1 MHELERNFGR
11 WVLKYR
17 WLVIIL
23 SIAIVLAFAS
33 GGRFLTFS
41 TNYRIFFSEDNPQ
54 LLAFDKLEKTYAKND
69 NVVIVMTPKNGKVFT
84 RQTLA
89 AVEEFTK
96 LAWQTPY
103 SSRVDSLSNY
113 QHTEAQGDELIVGD
127 LVKNAAGLSNSDLK
141 RIHDIAV
148 NEPLLVHRLI
158 SPSAHVTS
166 INITIQLPML
176 DPVKEVPS
184 VMAYARKLVTEM
196 EQKYPHIDARLTGMV
211 AMNNAFSEA
220 SMADMQSL
228 VPLSFGLMA
237 VALAFLLRGI
247 VASAITMLVI
257 AFSIIFAMGA
267 GGHVG
272 LSLSGPSVTAPT
284 IIMTVAIA
292 NSVHMLVT
300 MLQKMRHG
308 LERNAAIIE
317 SMRLNLQPVFITSLT
332 TALGFLTMNFSEVP
346 PFQHLGNL
354 VATGVGVSFL
364 LAVGF
369 LPAMMSLL
377 PLRIRTET
385 NKRDLMMESF
395 GNFVVQKR
403 KQLFFGMMI
412 LIAVLISF
420 LPKNELNDVF
430 VKYFTTDIEFR
441 RDADYFAENLSGL
454 YIIDYSLESGETGGI
469 SNPGF
474 LSDVEKFA
482 NWYRQQPEVKHVNTI
497 TDVMKRLNKNM
508 HGDNADWHKLPA
520 ERDLAAQYLLLYE
533 MSLPYGLD
541 LNNQI
546 NVDKS
551 STRFTVT
558 LETMSSN
565 GLLALEQRAADWLKL
580 NTQHI
585 KQADGSGPSMMFAN
599 IGSRNIKSMLIGT
612 TVALILI
619 SMVLIIALRSVKIG
633 LVSMLPNLVP
643 AAMGFGLWGL
653 LVGEVGLALSVVTT
667 MTLGIVVDDTVHFL
681 SKYLRARRE
690 ENLDRYDAVRYA
702 FTTVGRALVITSIV
716 LVVGFLVLATS
727 NFKLNSGMGTLTAL
741 VIVFALAADFLFLPP
756 LLMKLDHKDDRKT
769 DSDTDI
775 DGDNTAVEPASA

>member
-11 WVLKYR
+11 WVIKYR
-17 WLVIIL
+17 WLVIIG
-23 SIAIVLAFAS
+23 SILAVLAFAS

-41 TNYRIFFSEDNPQ
+41 TNYRIFFSADNPQ
-54 LLAFDKLEKTYAKND
+54 LLNFDKLEKTYAKND
-69 NVVIVMTPKNGKVFT
+69 NVIIVITPKDGNVFT
-84 RQTLA
+84 RQTLT

-96 LAWQTPY
+96 LAWQTPF
-103 SSRVDSLSNY
+103 SSRVDSITNF
-113 QHTEAQGDELIVGD
+113 QHTEAKADDLTVAD
-127 LVKNAAGLSNSDLK
+127 LVKNADKLTDRDLK
-141 RIHDIAV
+141 RLHDIAV
-148 NEPLLVHRLI
+148 REPLLVNRLI
-158 SPSAHVTS
+158 SPSAHVTG
-166 INITIQLPML
+166 INITIQLPNL
-176 DPVKEVPS
+176 DPVNEVPA
-184 VMAYARKLVTEM
+184 VMTHTRKLVADL
-196 EQKYPHIDARLTGMV
+196 EQKYPHIDARLSGMV
-211 AMNNAFSEA
+211 VMNNAFGEA
-220 SMADMQSL
+220 AQGDMKSL
-228 VPLSFGLMA
+228 VPISFALMA
-237 VALAFLLRGI
+237 VALAFLLQGI
-247 VASAITMLVI
+247 VASAITMVVI
-257 AFSIIFAMGA
+257 TLSIMFAMGA

-300 MLQKMRHG
+300 MLQKMRQG
-308 LERNAAIIE
+308 LARNDAIIE

-354 VATGVGVSFL
+354 VAVGVGVSFF

-377 PLRIRTET
+377 PIRIPT
-385 NKRDLMMESF
+385 NKEGKRDQMMVAF
-395 GNFVVQKR
+395 GEFVVQQR
-403 KQLFFGMMI
+403 KKLLIGMLL
-412 LIAVLISF
+412 LITTLISF
-420 LPKNELNDVF
+420 VPKNELNDVF

-441 RDADYFAENLSGL
+441 RDADYYAENLSGI
-454 YIIDYSLESGETGGI
+454 YVIDYSLESGETGGI

-474 LSDVEKFA
+474 LNDVEKFA

-497 TDVMKRLNKNM
+497 TDILKRLNKNM
-508 HGDNADWHKLPA
+508 HNDNPDWYSLPA

-551 STRFTVT
+551 SSRFTVT

-565 GLLALEQRAADWLKL
+565 GLLALEQRAADWLKA

-585 KQADGSGPSMMFAN
+585 HKADGSGPSMMFAY

-619 SMVLIIALRSVKIG
+619 SLVLIIALRSFKIG

-653 LVGEVGLALSVVTT
+653 FVGEVGLALSVVTT

-690 ENLDRYDAVRYA
+690 ENLDSHDAVRYA
-702 FTTVGRALVITSIV
+702 FTTVGRALLITSIV
-716 LVVGFLVLATS
+716 LVVGFLVLALS
-727 NFKLNSGMGTLTAL
+727 NFKLNSGMGMLTAI
-741 VIVFALAADFLFLPP
+741 VIVFALVADFLFLPP
-756 LLMKLDHKDDRKT
+756 LLMKLDHQKDSKT
-769 DSDTDI
+769 DSNTDI
-775 DGDNTAVEPASA
+775 NDAEIETASA

>member
-17 WLVIIL
+17 WLVIIV
-23 SIAIVLAFAS
+23 SILTVLAFAS
-33 GGRFLTFS
+33 GGQYLSFS
-41 TNYRIFFSEDNPQ
+41 TNYRIFFSADNPQ

-69 NVVIVMTPKNGKVFT
+69 NVVIVMTPKDGNVFNP
-84 RQTLA
+84 QTLA

-103 SSRVDSLSNY
+103 SSRVDSISNFQY
-113 QHTEAQGDELIVGD
+113 TSAIDDD
-127 LVKNAAGLSNSDLK
+127 LVVGNLIQNSAQLSDSDLK
-141 RIHDIAV
+141 RIQAIAI
-148 NEPLLVHRLI
+148 NEPLLVNRLI
-158 SPSAHVTS
+158 SPTAHVTG
-166 INITIQLPML
+166 INITIQLPMI
-176 DPVKEVPS
+176 DPVREVPS
-184 VMAYARKLVTEM
+184 VMAYARKLVAEM
-196 EQKYPHIDARLTGMV
+196 EEKYPHIDARLTGMV

-220 SMADMQSL
+220 SMSDMATL
-228 VPLSFGLMA
+228 VPISFALMA

-247 VASAITMLVI
+247 LASAVTMLII
-257 AFSIIFAMGA
+257 AFSIMFAMGA
-267 GGHVG
+267 GGHTG
-272 LSLSGPSVTAPT
+272 LSLSGPSVSAPT

-300 MLQKMRHG
+300 ILQKMRQG
-308 LERNAAIIE
+308 LSRNDAIVE
-317 SMRLNLQPVFITSLT
+317 SMRVNLQPVFITSLT

-364 LAVGF
+364 LAVGL
-369 LPAMMSLL
+369 LPALISLL
-377 PLRIRTET
+377 PLRIHPTGD
-385 NKRDLMMESF
+385 KRDKMMAGF
-395 GNFVVQKR
+395 GEFVVQHR
-403 KQLFFGMMI
+403 RNLFVGMAI
-412 LIAVLISF
+412 FIAVLISF

-430 VKYFTTDIEFR
+430 VQYFTTDIEFR
-441 RDADYFAENLSGL
+441 RDADYFAENLGGL
-454 YIIDYSLESGETGGI
+454 YLIDYSLESGEAGGI
-469 SNPGF
+469 SDPKF

-482 NWYRQQPEVKHVNTI
+482 NWYRQQPEVKHVNSI
-497 TDVMKRLNKNM
+497 TDIMKRLNKNM
-508 HGDNADWHKLPA
+508 HADQAEWYTLPG
-520 ERDLAAQYLLLYE
+520 ERELAAQYLLLYE

-558 LETMSSN
+558 LDTMSSN
-565 GLLALEQRAADWLKL
+565 GLLALEKRAAEWLKA
-580 NTQHI
+580 NTQYI
-585 KQADGSGPSMMFAN
+585 VEADGSGPSLMFAY
-599 IGSRNIKSMLIGT
+599 IGSRNIRSMLMGT
-612 TVALILI
+612 TIALILI
-619 SMVLIIALRSVKIG
+619 SMVLIIALRSFKIG
-633 LVSMLPNLVP
+633 LISMLPNLVP
-643 AAMGFGLWGL
+643 AAMGFGLWGM

-716 LVVGFLVLATS
+716 LVVGFLVLAMS
-727 NFKLNSGMGTLTAL
+727 NFKLNSGMGTLTAI

-756 LLMKLDHKDDRKT
+756 LLMKLDKT
-769 DSDTDI
+769 SEKKSNTDN
-775 DGDNTAVEPASA
+775 DKKLVDPASA

>member
-1 MHELERNFGR
+1 MHEFERNFGR

-23 SIAIVLAFAS
+23 SIATVLAFAS

-41 TNYRIFFSEDNPQ
+41 TNYRIFFSDDNPQ
-54 LLAFDKLEKTYAKND
+54 LLNFDKLEKTYAKND
-69 NVVIVMTPKNGKVFT
+69 NVVIVMTPKDGKVFT
-84 RQTLA
+84 RETLT

-96 LAWQTPY
+96 LAWQTPF
-103 SSRVDSLSNY
+103 SSRVDSISNY
-113 QHTEAQGDELIVGD
+113 QHTEAQGDDLIVAD
-127 LVKNAAGLSNSDLK
+127 LVSNADKLSNRELK
-141 RIHDIAV
+141 RLHDIAV
-148 NEPLLVHRLI
+148 HEPLLVNRLI
-158 SPSAHVTS
+158 SPSAHVTG
-166 INITIQLPML
+166 INITIQLPNL
-176 DPVKEVPS
+176 DPVNEVPS
-184 VMAYARKLVTEM
+184 VMAYARKLAVDM
-196 EQKYPHIDARLTGMV
+196 EQKYPHIDARLSGMV
-211 AMNNAFSEA
+211 VMNNAFGEA
-220 SMADMQSL
+220 AQGDMKSL
-228 VPLSFGLMA
+228 VPISFGLMA
-237 VALAFLLRGI
+237 VALAFLLRGV
-247 VASAITMLVI
+247 VASAITMVVI
-257 AFSIIFAMGA
+257 ALSIMFAMGA
-267 GGHVG
+267 GGYVG

-284 IIMTVAIA
+284 IIMTVAVA

-300 MLQKMRHG
+300 MLQKMRQG
-308 LERNAAIIE
+308 LARNDAIIE

-354 VATGVGVSFL
+354 VATGVGVSFI

-369 LPAMMSLL
+369 LPALMSLL
-377 PLRIRTET
+377 PLRIPT
-385 NKRDLMMESF
+385 NEKGKRDQMMVAF
-395 GNFVVQKR
+395 GEFVVHQR
-403 KQLFFGMMI
+403 KKLFIGM
-412 LIAVLISF
+412 LIFITTLISF

-441 RDADYFAENLSGL
+441 RDADYYAENLSGI
-454 YIIDYSLESGETGGI
+454 YVIDYSLESGETGGI

-474 LSDVEKFA
+474 LHDVEKFA

-497 TDVMKRLNKNM
+497 TDILKRLNKNM
-508 HGDNADWHKLPA
+508 HGDNADWYSLPGQR
-520 ERDLAAQYLLLYE
+520 ELAAQYLLLYE

-551 STRFTVT
+551 SSRFTVT

-565 GLLALEQRAADWLKL
+565 GLIALEERAADWLKA
-580 NTQHI
+580 NTRHI
-585 KQADGSGPSMMFAN
+585 KKADGSGPSIMFAY
-599 IGSRNIKSMLIGT
+599 IGSRNIRSMLMGT

-619 SMVLIIALRSVKIG
+619 SMVLIIALRSFKIG
-633 LVSMLPNLVP
+633 FISMLPNLVP

-690 ENLDRYDAVRYA
+690 ENLDSHDAVRYA
-702 FTTVGRALVITSIV
+702 FSTVGRALVITSIV

-727 NFKLNSGMGTLTAL
+727 NFKLNSGMGTLTAI
-741 VIVFALAADFLFLPP
+741 VITFALAADFLFLPP
-756 LLMKLDHKDDRKT
+756 LLMKLDKGKNAIST
-769 DSDTDI
+769 T
-775 DGDNTAVEPASA
+775 T

>member
-1 MHELERNFGR
+1 MHEFERNFGH
-11 WVLKYR
+11 WVLKNR
-17 WLVIIL
+17 WLVIIF
-23 SIAIVLAFAS
+23 SILLVLAFAS

-41 TNYRIFFSEDNPQ
+41 TNYRIFFSADNPQ
-54 LLAFDKLEKTYAKND
+54 LLAFDALEKTYAKND
-69 NVVIVMTPKNGKVFT
+69 NVMIVITPNDGNVFS
-84 RQTLA
+84 RETLTA
-89 AVEEFTK
+89 IEEFTK
-96 LAWQTPY
+96 LAWQIPY

-113 QHTEAQGDELIVGD
+113 QHTEARTDELIVAD
-127 LVKNAAGLSNSDLK
+127 LIKNAPKLPDTDLQ
-141 RIHDIAV
+141 RIKKIAT
-148 NEPLLVHRLI
+148 NEPLLLNKLV
-158 SPSAHVTS
+158 SPSGHVS
-166 INITIQLPML
+166 GINITVQLPMK
-176 DPVKEVPS
+176 DPTKEVPS
-184 VMAYARKLVTEM
+184 VMSHARKMVADI

-220 SMADMQSL
+220 AQGDMKSL

-237 VALAFLLRGI
+237 VALGLLLRGFT
-247 VASAITMLVI
+247 AAAITMVVI
-257 AFSIIFAMGA
+257 FFSIMFAMGA

-284 IIMTVAIA
+284 IIMTVAVA

-300 MLQKMRHG
+300 MLQKMRQG
-308 LERNAAIIE
+308 LSRHDAIVE

-354 VATGVGVSFL
+354 VATGVGVSFI

-377 PLRIRTET
+377 PLRIRTDE
-385 NKRDLMMESF
+385 NKRDRMMASF
-395 GNFVVQKR
+395 GEFVVTKR
-403 KQLFFGMMI
+403 KPLFIGM
-412 LIAVLISF
+412 LIFIIGLISF

-430 VKYFTTDIEFR
+430 VKYFNTNIEFR
-441 RDADYFAENLSGL
+441 RDADYFAENLGGL
-454 YIIDYSLESGETGGI
+454 YLIDYSLESGETGGI
-469 SNPGF
+469 SDPNF
-474 LSDVEKFA
+474 LADVEKFA

-497 TDVMKRLNKNM
+497 TDIMKRLNRNM
-508 HGDNADWHKLPA
+508 HNDNNDYYRLP
-520 ERDLAAQYLLLYE
+520 EQRDLAAQYLLLYE

-565 GLLALEQRAADWLKL
+565 GLLALEKRADEWLKA

-585 KQADGSGPSMMFAN
+585 TKADGSGPSIMFAY
-599 IGSRNIKSMLIGT
+599 IGSRNIRSMLVGT

-619 SMVLIIALRSVKIG
+619 SMVLIIALRSLKIG
-633 LVSMLPNLVP
+633 AISMIPNLVP

-690 ENLDRYDAVRYA
+690 EGLDQYDAVRYA
-702 FTTVGRALVITSIV
+702 FSTVGRALLITSIV

-727 NFKLNSGMGTLTAL
+727 NFKLNSGMGTLTAI
-741 VIVFALAADFLFLPP
+741 VITFALMADFLFLPP
-756 LLMKLDHKDDRKT
+756 LLMKLDKVKRAI
-769 DSDTDI
+769 SR
-775 DGDNTAVEPASA
+775 A

>member
-1 MHELERNFGR
+1 MHEFERNFGH
-11 WVLKYR
+11 WVIKYR
-17 WLVIIL
+17 WLVIIA
-23 SIAIVLAFAS
+23 SVLVVAAFFVGS
-33 GGRFLTFS
+33 FSLTFS
-41 TNYRIFFSEDNPQ
+41 TNYRIFFSADNPQ

-69 NVVIVMTPKNGKVFT
+69 NVVIVMTPKDGNVFS
-84 RQTLA
+84 RETLA

-103 SSRVDSLSNY
+103 SSRVDSISNFQYTRAEDDDLIVSDLIQNARQLSN
-113 QHTEAQGDELIVGD
+113 
-127 LVKNAAGLSNSDLK
+127 NDLK
-141 RIHDIAV
+141 RIQDIAI
-148 NEPLLVHRLI
+148 NKPLLVNRII
-158 SPSAHVTS
+158 SPSANVTG
-166 INITIQLPML
+166 INITIQLPRI
-176 DPVKEVPS
+176 DPVNEVPS
-184 VMAYARKLVTEM
+184 IMVFTRKLVAEI

-220 SMADMQSL
+220 SMSDMATL
-228 VPLSFGLMA
+228 VPISFGLMA

-247 VASAITMLVI
+247 IASAITMIVI
-257 AFSIIFAMGA
+257 GISIMVAMGA

-272 LSLSGPSVTAPT
+272 LSLSGPSVSAPT

-300 MLQKMRHG
+300 MLQKMGQGLTRH
-308 LERNAAIIE
+308 EAIVE

-332 TALGFLTMNFSEVP
+332 TALGFLTMNFSDVP

-354 VATGVGVSFL
+354 VATGVTVSFL

-369 LPAMMSLL
+369 LPALVSIL
-377 PLRIRTET
+377 PLRTRPTSD
-385 NKRDLMMESF
+385 KRDKMMAAF
-395 GNFVVQKR
+395 GEFVVRQR
-403 KQLFFGMMI
+403 KILFIGMSI
-412 LIAVLISF
+412 VIVVLISF
-420 LPKNELNDVF
+420 LPRNELNDVF

-469 SNPGF
+469 SNPEF

-482 NWYRQQPEVKHVNTI
+482 LWYRQQPEVKHVNTI
-497 TDVMKRLNKNM
+497 TDIMKRLNKNM
-508 HGDNADWHKLPA
+508 HADQTDWYKLPA
-520 ERDLAAQYLLLYE
+520 ERELAAQYLLLYE

-546 NVDKS
+546 NIDKS

-558 LETMSSN
+558 LETMSSI
-565 GLLALEQRAADWLKL
+565 GLIALEKRAAEWLKA

-585 KQADGSGPSMMFAN
+585 KKADGSGPSLMFAY

-612 TVALILI
+612 TVALVLI
-619 SMVLIIALRSVKIG
+619 SLILIIALRSFKIG
-633 LVSMLPNLVP
+633 MISMMPNLIP
-643 AAMGFGLWGL
+643 AGMGFGLWGL

-716 LVVGFLVLATS
+716 LVVGFLVLAMS
-727 NFKLNSGMGTLTAL
+727 NFKLNSGMGMLTA
-741 VIVFALAADFLFLPP
+741 IIIAFALAADFLFLPP
-756 LLMKLDHKDDRKT
+756 LLMKLDKKKNISST
-769 DSDTDI
+769 T
-775 DGDNTAVEPASA
+775 T

>member
-1 MHELERNFGR
+1 MHEFERNFGH
-11 WVLKYR
+11 WVIKYR
-17 WLVIIL
+17 WLVIIA
-23 SIAIVLAFAS
+23 SVLVVAAFFVGS
-33 GGRFLTFS
+33 FSLTFS
-41 TNYRIFFSEDNPQ
+41 TNYRIFFSADNPQ

-69 NVVIVMTPKNGKVFT
+69 NVVIVMTPKDGNVFS
-84 RQTLA
+84 RETLA

-103 SSRVDSLSNY
+103 SSRVDSISNFQYTRAEDDDLIVSDLIQNARQLSN
-113 QHTEAQGDELIVGD
+113 
-127 LVKNAAGLSNSDLK
+127 NDLK
-141 RIHDIAV
+141 RIQDIAI
-148 NEPLLVHRLI
+148 NEPLLVNRII
-158 SPSAHVTS
+158 SPSAHVTG
-166 INITIQLPML
+166 INITIQLPMI
-176 DPVKEVPS
+176 DPVNEVPS
-184 VMAYARKLVTEM
+184 IMVFTRKLVAEI

-220 SMADMQSL
+220 SMSDMATL
-228 VPLSFGLMA
+228 VPISFGLMA

-247 VASAITMLVI
+247 IASAITMIVI
-257 AFSIIFAMGA
+257 VFSIMVAMGA

-272 LSLSGPSVTAPT
+272 LSLSGPSVSAPT

-300 MLQKMRHG
+300 MLQKMGQGLTRH
-308 LERNAAIIE
+308 EAIVE

-332 TALGFLTMNFSEVP
+332 TALGFLTMNFSDVP

-354 VATGVGVSFL
+354 VATGVTVSFL

-369 LPAMMSLL
+369 LPALVSIL
-377 PLRIRTET
+377 PLRTRPTSD
-385 NKRDLMMESF
+385 KRDKMMAAF
-395 GNFVVQKR
+395 GEFVVRQR
-403 KQLFFGMMI
+403 KILFIGMSI
-412 LIAVLISF
+412 VIVVLISF
-420 LPKNELNDVF
+420 LPRNELNDVF

-469 SNPGF
+469 SNPEF

-482 NWYRQQPEVKHVNTI
+482 LWYRQQPEVKHVNTI
-497 TDVMKRLNKNM
+497 TDIMKRLNKNM
-508 HGDNADWHKLPA
+508 HADQTDWYKLPA
-520 ERDLAAQYLLLYE
+520 ERELAAQYLLLYE

-546 NVDKS
+546 NIDKS

-558 LETMSSN
+558 LETMSSI
-565 GLLALEQRAADWLKL
+565 GLIALEKRAAEWLKA

-585 KQADGSGPSMMFAN
+585 KKADGSGPSLMFAY

-612 TVALILI
+612 TVALVLI
-619 SMVLIIALRSVKIG
+619 SLILIIALRSFKIG
-633 LVSMLPNLVP
+633 MISMMPNLIP
-643 AAMGFGLWGL
+643 AGMGFGLWGL

-716 LVVGFLVLATS
+716 LVVGFLVLAMS
-727 NFKLNSGMGTLTAL
+727 NFKLNSGMGMLTA
-741 VIVFALAADFLFLPP
+741 IIIAFALAADFLFLPP
-756 LLMKLDHKDDRKT
+756 LLMKLDKKKNISST
-769 DSDTDI
+769 T
-775 DGDNTAVEPASA
+775 T